1 VAFFLS
7 GAKFMQQLGAIE
19 MGEGAGMP
27 IVFLHGFGGTAGS
40 WHAVQKAVS
49 ETHPTMAFDLP
60 GHGASLD
67 YPDAVTARH
76 FAEAVIDALNRRNI
90 PKVHLA
96 GHSMGGATAA
106 LVAAFAPDR
115 VASLILL
122 APGGFGPDING
133 RLLRHYAAAR
143 TYDALETALEGMF
156 GWRNPVPEDVIIR
169 DVALRQKPGQIERLD
184 AILARMMKD
193 GLQGTIPRGVLEAF
207 TMPVT
212 VAWGRL
218 DNVLPPYQ
226 SEGLPPHFSVHRFD
240 GAGHMLIEEI
250 PDEVIRLVSATVRTG

>member
-1 VAFFLS
+1 
-7 GAKFMQQLGAIE
+7 MHQLHAIG
-19 MGEGAGMP
+19 MGEGTGTP
-27 IVFLHGFGGTAGS
+27 VVFLHGFGGTAAG
-40 WHAVQKAVS
+40 WHAVQTAIS
-49 ETHPTMAFDLP
+49 ADHPALAFDLP

-76 FAEAVIDALNRRNI
+76 FALAVVEDLNRRDI
-90 PKVHLA
+90 PRAHLV

-106 LVAAFAPDR
+106 LVAAFAPEK
-115 VASLILL
+115 VASLTLL

-143 TYDALETALEGMF
+143 TYDALQVALEGMF
-156 GWRNPVPEDVIIR
+156 GWRSPIPEEMIR
-169 DVALRQKPGQIERLD
+169 RDLDLRRKPGQIERLD

-193 GLQGTIPRGVLEAF
+193 GLQGTIPRALLEAF

-218 DNVLPPYQ
+218 DAVLPLYQ
-226 SEGLPPHFSVHRFD
+226 SDGLPPRFSIHRFD
-240 GAGHMLIEEI
+240 GAGHMLVEEI
-250 PDEVIRLVSATVRTG
+250 PGEVIRLISTTVRTG